1 MATKKLHIIDNW
13 RLKQRFFLQFVAR
26 RCSRKNTLEVFWGA
40 WNLCSRP
47 RRNTVFLPKSF
58 CHQSNYALVKKR
70 DFIVLKKC
78 HQSVFAW
85 INFLNFMQKNTFRDE
100 STPNNVMKK
109 VVPKWKNTPFRS
121 PKSHSGTFIPSKN
134 QFYHVS
140 KKQNTLNRKHVVT
153 KSHNFSIKTMLSK
166 NKVKKLPCWQNVFI

>member
-1 MATKKLHIIDNW
+1 MLQTSAEHCFSSKVILPPKQFCTGKKMGFH
-13 RLKQRFFLQFVAR
+13 R
-26 RCSRKNTLEVFWGA
+26 
-40 WNLCSRP
+40 
-47 RRNTVFLPKSF
+47 
-58 CHQSNYALVKKR
+58 
-70 DFIVLKKC
+70 LKKC

-85 INFLNFMQKNTFRDE
+85 VKFLNFMQNNTFRDE

-109 VVPKWKNTPFRS
+109 VVPKWKNTFFRC
-121 PKSHSGTFIPSKN
+121 PKSHFGAFIPSKM

-153 KSHNFSIKTMLSK
+153 KSHNFSIKTMFSK

>member
-1 MATKKLHIIDNW
+1 MIQKNIMFWWSA
-13 RLKQRFFLQFVAR
+13 VAA
-26 RCSRKNTLEVFWGA
+26 SEHFTSFGGA
-40 WNLCSRP
+40 RYLCCRP
-47 RRNTVFLPKSF
+47 RRNTFFLPKLF
-58 CHQSNYALVKKR
+58 CHQSNYA
-70 DFIVLKKC
+70 FIIFWYFYVFKKC

-85 INFLNFMQKNTFRDE
+85 VNFLNFMQKNTFRDE

-109 VVPKWKNTPFRS
+109 VVPKWKNTLFRC